1 MDGSWEPVYAVRDKP
16 EKQNLVC
23 LGRGEGESCFQKS
36 IYIKIAVC
44 FPSGFSSVE
53 EGAAG
58 RSLNMATAVEVSM
71 MWKNIA
77 PGCSL
82 SHCLSPFSPRLA
94 QQTSWEWEKHVF
106 G

>member
-1 MDGSWEPVYAVRDKP
+1 MQRKELWKEWMREAPTAMDGSWEPVYAVRDKP
-16 EKQNLVC
+16 EKQNLLC

-71 MWKNIA
+71 M
-77 PGCSL
+77 
-82 SHCLSPFSPRLA
+82 
-94 QQTSWEWEKHVF
+94 
-106 G
+106 